1 MPRNVAPLLP
11 PTEQLL
17 RQFGERL
24 RLARLRRRLSAKQVA
39 VRAGMAPMTLRSL
52 ERGRSGVTMGAY
64 MAVMQVLGIE
74 KDLDLLAQADPTGRT
89 LQDARL
95 PARRYRPAR
104 AKPSSVQNPTQSRR
118 PAPVDAAATQLH
130 HLIEEAP
137 QAQLHKVFEALP
149 TEEMRSALEALPKK
163 QIQKALSI
171 LPSEQLR
178 EIVDASAGAIAKLT
192 SPAEDTRRWI
202 EKSRLL
208 IENAPTEQLRSVFE
222 SLPLEQMRKALEA
235 IPAAQIQKTLSTFPS
250 EQLREMAATSTRAME
265 DLLKP
270 AEGATNWSEKN
281 GFASSQALANLIDSV
296 SKVKRR

>member
-17 RQFGERL
+17 CQFGDRL

-64 MAVMQVLGIE
+64 LAVMQVLGIE

-95 PARRYRPAR
+95 SARRNRPAR
-104 AKPSSVQNPTQSRR
+104 VKPSSVPNPTQSRR

-149 TEEMRSALEALPKK
+149 TEEMRSALEALPKT

-171 LPSEQLR
+171 L
-178 EIVDASAGAIAKLT
+178 
-192 SPAEDTRRWI
+192 
-202 EKSRLL
+202 
-208 IENAPTEQLRSVFE
+208 
-222 SLPLEQMRKALEA
+222 
-235 IPAAQIQKTLSTFPS
+235 PS

-270 AEGATNWSEKN
+270 AEDARNWIEKN
-281 GFASSQALANLIDSV
+281 GFASSQALADLIGSV
-296 SKVKRR
+296 APPSKAKGR

>member
-1 MPRNVAPLLP
+1 MKAL
-11 PTEQLL
+11 T
-17 RQFGERL
+17 
-24 RLARLRRRLSAKQVA
+24 
-39 VRAGMAPMTLRSL
+39 
-52 ERGRSGVTMGAY
+52 
-64 MAVMQVLGIE
+64 
-74 KDLDLLAQADPTGRT
+74 
-89 LQDARL
+89 
-95 PARRYRPAR
+95 
-104 AKPSSVQNPTQSRR
+104 
-118 PAPVDAAATQLH
+118 
-130 HLIEEAP
+130 
-137 QAQLHKVFEALP
+137 VFEALP

-270 AEGATNWSEKN
+270 AEDATNWIEKN